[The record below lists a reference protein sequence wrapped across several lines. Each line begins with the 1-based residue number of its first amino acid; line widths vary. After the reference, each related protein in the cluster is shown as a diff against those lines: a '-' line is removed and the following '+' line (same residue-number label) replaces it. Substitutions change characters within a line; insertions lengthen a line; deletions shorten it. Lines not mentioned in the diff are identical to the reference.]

1 MEDGRKTRLYDIH
14 LKYGGKIIEFA
25 GWLLPVQYEGIIE
38 EHQAVRNQAG
48 LFDVSHMGEVEITGK
63 EAFNYVQNLVT
74 NDISTLY
81 DNQVIYTLMCYE
93 HGGVVDDLLVYRF
106 NSEHYFLVI
115 NAGNI
120 AKDYEWMLKQKG
132 SYEIQIKNLSEEI
145 SELALQGPK
154 AQQIL
159 QKLTET
165 NLEELKFFYCNRN
178 IVIHGINCLVSR
190 TGYTGEDG
198 FEIYVSNE
206 HIEKLWE
213 SILEAGKSEG
223 IKPAGLGAR
232 DTLRFEAALPLY
244 RHEISES
251 VTPLEAG
258 LAFFVKLNKENFI
271 GKEALLKQKQE
282 GLKRKLIGFEMKER
296 GIPRNGYEV
305 LANGES
311 IGIVTTG
318 YMSPTLKKNV
328 GLALIDSRYAELG
341 TEIQIL
347 IRNKALKAEVI
358 SKKFYSKNYKK

>member
-1 MEDGRKTRLYDIH
+1 MEDGRKTRLYDTH

-74 NDISTLY
+74 NDISTLC

-93 HGGVVDDLLVYRF
+93 HGGVVDDLLVYKF
-106 NSEHYFLVI
+106 SNEHYFLVI

-120 AKDYEWMLKQKG
+120 DKDYEWMLKNKG
-132 SYEIQIKNLSEEI
+132 SYEVQIKNLSKEF
-145 SELALQGPK
+145 SELALQGPA
-154 AQQIL
+154 AQHIL
-159 QKLTET
+159 QKLTKT
-165 NLEELKFFYCNRN
+165 NLEELKFFHCNRN
-178 IVIHGINCLVSR
+178 IMIDEVKCLVSR

-206 HIEKLWE
+206 HIEKLWD
-213 SILEAGKSEG
+213 SILAAGKDEG
-223 IKPAGLGAR
+223 IKPTGLGCR

-244 RHEISES
+244 GHEISDS
-251 VTPLEAG
+251 ITPLEAG
-258 LAFFVKLNKENFI
+258 LGFFVKLNKENFI
-271 GKEALLKQKQE
+271 GRDALIKQKQE
-282 GLKRKLIGFEMKER
+282 GLKRKLVGFEMKER

-305 LANGES
+305 VVRGEN

-318 YMSPTLKKNV
+318 YMSPSLRKNI
-328 GLALIDSRYAELG
+328 GLALIDAKYAELG

-347 IRNKALKAEVI
+347 IRNKAVKAEVI
-358 SKKFYSKNYKK
+358 SKKFYNKNYKK